1 MRKIFFLLLL
11 IPTLVF
17 SQSKYQTETHKENGY
32 TYTTVT
38 NDPLKARI
46 YTLSN
51 GLTVYM
57 TVYKDAPRIQTYIAV
72 RAGSKS
78 DPAHA
83 TGLAHYLEHILFKG
97 TTKIG
102 AANWEK
108 EKPQLDKIEALY
120 EKYRRTTDQA
130 QRE

>member
-17 SQSKYQTETHKENGY
+17 SQSKYQTETHKENGF
-32 TYTTVT
+32 TYETVT
-38 NDPLKARI
+38 NDPLKSRI

-51 GLTVYM
+51 GLKVYM
-57 TVYKDAPRIQTYIAV
+57 TVYEDAPRIQTYIAV

-78 DPAHA
+78 DPANA

-97 TTKIG
+97 TSKLGTS
-102 AANWEK
+102 NWAK
-108 EKPQLDKIEALY
+108 EKPELDKIEALF
-120 EKYRRTTDQA
+120 EKYRQTKGQ
-130 QRE
+130 